1 MVKHIIEKNELALA
15 GGKELQV
22 LKQFFPQ
29 CFTVEGEFDMVR
41 FKITTDMDKDSP
53 YALPKNSKT
62 QVKSKKDDW
71 LGRLFRL
78 RYREE
83 REEIY
88 IEEEQDNEKDW
99 QYEW

>member
-1 MVKHIIEKNELALA
+1 MIIEE
-15 GGKELQV
+15 
-22 LKQFFPQ
+22 
-29 CFTVEGEFDMVR
+29 D
-41 FKITTDMDKDSP
+41 
-53 YALPKNSKT
+53 KNSKT

-78 RYREE
+78 RDREE

-99 QYEW
+99 EYEW